1 MIILPFNLK
10 LDSNLHHTR
19 FVSEY
24 LFRWSR
30 YFFKLEYRW
39 KRNVYKNFQITES
52 DINCVIAANLNSLQ
66 RTYGRKV
73 CS

>member
-30 YFFKLEYRW
+30 YFL
-39 KRNVYKNFQITES
+39 
-52 DINCVIAANLNSLQ
+52 SLSIDGKEM
-66 RTYGRKV
+66 YIKI
-73 CS
+73 SK